1 MIFHENIR
9 MIRRE
14 KGMTQETLAEAMGI
28 TTAAVSKWE
37 TGQSAP
43 DVEMLMALAD
53 FFEVS
58 VDTLL
63 GHELKADRKKAM
75 LEEMENLALT
85 QRFDE
90 AKVLAQKLLRNYP
103 NDYEVVSQISDLYYR
118 SDVTVNGSSDMEYS
132 IELTKRL
139 FALLDD
145 PTGIERFEL
154 LSRLGNQYELLKNYE
169 MARKYYTES
178 NVFCANNRSL
188 ARILADEGK
197 YREAADAI
205 TEEFSVELFNIMLN
219 SMSLHKVWR
228 ELGEVEKAEA
238 VLDWAIGAV
247 KTAGKRLA
255 ENYNPM
261 LVVLYTQKMGLAKQ
275 MGDESKARVC
285 ADSALALVEKREE
298 NKSVDFLTENLKKL
312 LISGNLN
319 TPEYIRQLLEESATE
334 HAFVLTS
341 TRTK

>member
-1 MIFHENIR
+1 MLFHENIR
-9 MIRRE
+9 NIRKE
-14 KGMTQETLAEAMGI
+14 KGMTQETLAEAMGV

-63 GHELKADRKKAM
+63 GHALKADRKQAM
-75 LEEMENLALT
+75 LDEMEALAVA

-90 AKVLAQKLLRNYP
+90 AKELAQKLLRNYP
-103 NDYEVVSQISDLYYR
+103 NDYQVVSKVSDLYYR
-118 SDVTVNGSSDMEYS
+118 SDVTVDGSSDMAYS

-139 FALLDD
+139 FTLLDD
-145 PTGIERFEL
+145 PTGMERFNL

-178 NVFCANNRSL
+178 NVFCANNRAL
-188 ARILADEGK
+188 ARMLADEGK
-197 YREAADAI
+197 YREASDAI
-205 TEEFSVELFNIMLN
+205 TEEFTLDLFNLLLN
-219 SMSLHKVWR
+219 TMSLHKVWR
-228 ELGEVEKAEA
+228 ELGEPQKAEA
-238 VLDWAIGAV
+238 ALDWAIGAV
-247 KTAGKRLA
+247 KTAGKNLA
-255 ENYNPM
+255 ENYAPM
-261 LVVLYTQKMGLAKQ
+261 LVVLYTQKMGLAKET
-275 MGDESKARVC
+275 GDGAKARSC
-285 ADSALALVEKREE
+285 AESAIALVEKREE
-298 NKSVDFLTENLKKL
+298 NKSVDFLTGNLKKL
-312 LISGNLN
+312 LISSNLQ

-341 TRTK
+341 TRKA